1 MPGGPAAAPCEA
13 LPEYPSGAVVRGSYP
28 HVVAAGA
35 VNAAYSGRSTA
46 EMAGIDPAQMDASAA
61 GGSYSFRYVL
71 RPDECTKVLAER
83 MFTDRQQEPG
93 LDR

>member
-1 MPGGPAAAPCEA
+1 M
-13 LPEYPSGAVVRGSYP
+13 
-28 HVVAAGA
+28 AAGA

-46 EMAGIDPAQMDASAA
+46 EMAGIDPAQLETSAA

-71 RPDECTKVLAER
+71 RPEGCTEVLAER
-83 MFTDRQQEPG
+83 TFTDRQQVPG

>member
-1 MPGGPAAAPCEA
+1 MPGET

-28 HVVAAGA
+28 HVMAVGA

-46 EMAGIDPAQMDASAA
+46 EMAGIDPAQLETSAA

-71 RPDECTKVLAER
+71 RPERCTEELDERTFINR
-83 MFTDRQQEPG
+83 
-93 LDR
+93 